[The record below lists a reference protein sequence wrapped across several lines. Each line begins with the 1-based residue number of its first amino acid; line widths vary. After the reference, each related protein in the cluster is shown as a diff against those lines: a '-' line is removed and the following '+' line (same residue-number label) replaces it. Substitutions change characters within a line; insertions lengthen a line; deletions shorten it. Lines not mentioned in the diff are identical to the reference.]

1 MFASFPCK
9 GQQFVRQR
17 PFQMNAGDSFSTSC
31 YYDSDNTAMFGLGA
45 AEEMCVFYMLYYPE
59 KRLLGDNQ
67 WICGYDLPI
76 EACNANLTSDQY
88 SLTAAKTLSSLD
100 IDNFFER
107 DFGSISS
114 SDGQCLPQPSIVV
127 APTSSAFLIE
137 QMNTFIIMLL
147 LSATSIWQIYEL
159 IG

>member
-1 MFASFPCK
+1 
-9 GQQFVRQR
+9 VRQR

-31 YYDSDNTAMFGLGA
+31 YFDAENATTFGKGA
-45 AEEMCVFYMLYYPE
+45 TEEMCLFNMLYYPA
-59 KRLLGDNQ
+59 KRLLGGLQ
-67 WICGYDLPI
+67 WICAYGVPF

-107 DFGSISS
+107 DFGSSSISS
-114 SDGQCLPQPSIVV
+114 GDGQCLPQPSIVV
-127 APTSSAFLIE
+127 TTTSSAFLVHT
-137 QMNTFIIMLL
+137 MNTLIVVL

-159 IG
+159 VG